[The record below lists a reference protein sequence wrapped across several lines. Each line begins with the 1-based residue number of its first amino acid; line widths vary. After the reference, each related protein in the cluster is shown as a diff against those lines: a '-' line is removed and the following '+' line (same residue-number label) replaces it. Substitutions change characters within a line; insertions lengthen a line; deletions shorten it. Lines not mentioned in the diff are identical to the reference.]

1 MTTLQPLPSGADA
14 AHPPIIHEPER
25 ASLKRRIISAVL
37 TVLAWSGYAYLVLPV
52 LTTLAWALGLRHA
65 ALELQV
71 PLPGTEG
78 SPGALLPLLAGT
90 FSLLLLAWGEYN
102 RRRFSGLDRRQP
114 VAPVRRPV
122 VARALGATPALAD
135 AVREAMDR
143 GQVITLHMDEHGVPK
158 GFTPDAPGASALGR
172 AAAARAAQQAAA

>member
-1 MTTLQPLPSGADA
+1 M
-14 AHPPIIHEPER
+14 
-25 ASLKRRIISAVL
+25 
-37 TVLAWSGYAYLVLPV
+37 
-52 LTTLAWALGLRHA
+52 
-65 ALELQV
+65 

-172 AAAARAAQQAAA
+172 AAAARAAAKAAA